1 MGGNLHNTGKETDWD
16 WENAAGR
23 ARMLVQVLTDKRMDQ
38 TRLKQLL
45 DAVDQR
51 DQIDLKVLHNAVIS
65 CIKDYQNDST
75 ASKLKDWKA
84 AEKALNEKIDF
95 LWSQHFGQ
103 GDPRLETIAAVLDY
117 LKEKGWKATKT
128 SLYRHQAE
136 GKFLPQS
143 NGTYLQKAVDKYA
156 NTFLKQQSTGKR
168 VQTKIDEAHIRKA
181 DLEEKTLELELKR
194 KQFSYEKDQG
204 LYVPKG
210 QMEIELAA
218 RAGILDAGLKHMI
231 QSRVADWTRTVN
243 GDIKKAGD
251 LINIMTRDL
260 DEHINSY
267 ATSREYEVIIDAE
280 EEKETKEEEDINNDR
295 N

>member
-1 MGGNLHNTGKETDWD
+1 MINETAQ
-16 WENAAGR
+16 N
-23 ARMLVQVLTDKRMDQ
+23 QTD
-38 TRLKQLL
+38 
-45 DAVDQR
+45 DQR
-51 DQIDLKVLHNAVIS
+51 FEN
-65 CIKDYQNDST
+65 
-75 ASKLKDWKA
+75 
-84 AEKALNEKIDF
+84 
-95 LWSQHFGQ
+95 
-103 GDPRLETIAAVLDY
+103 IAAVLDY
-117 LKEKGWKATKT
+117 LQEKGWKATKT
-128 SLYRHQAE
+128 SLYRHQSE

-143 NGTYLQKAVDKYA
+143 NGTYPQKAVDKYA

-168 VQTKIDEAHIRKA
+168 VQTKIDEAYIRKA

-194 KQFSYEKDQG
+194 KQFSFDKEQLKF
-204 LYVPKG
+204 VPKE

-267 ATSREYEVIIDAE
+267 ATSREYEVVIDAE
-280 EEKETKEEEDINNDR
+280 EEATIETREE
-295 N
+295 